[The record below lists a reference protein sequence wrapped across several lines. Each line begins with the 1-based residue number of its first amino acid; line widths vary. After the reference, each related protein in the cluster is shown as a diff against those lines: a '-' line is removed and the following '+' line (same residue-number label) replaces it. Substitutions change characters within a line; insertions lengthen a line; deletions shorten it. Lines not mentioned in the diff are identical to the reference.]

1 MFDLKPSKIS
11 GCFEIQP
18 RVIEDSRGRFVKIF
32 HSPEFAARGLETA
45 FVEEFFSVSHKNVIR
60 GLHFQLPPMSHVKMV
75 YCQQGEALDV
85 VVDLRVGSP
94 TYGQFEL
101 FDLSASKANGIYIPA
116 GLAHGFCAVSE
127 SAVMVYKVSSVYS
140 PEHDAGV
147 RWDSLDI
154 PWPIAEAVL
163 SDRDKN
169 LPDFCDFV
177 SPFRYEANSED

>member
-1 MFDLKPSKIS
+1 MFNLKPSKIN

-32 HSPEFAARGLETA
+32 HSQEFAARGLETK
-45 FVEEFFSVSHKNVIR
+45 FVEEYFSVSRKNVIR
-60 GLHFQLPPMSHVKMV
+60 GLHFQLPPMSHVKLV

-94 TYGQFEL
+94 TYGQLEL

-127 SAVMVYKVSSVYS
+127 STVMVYKVSSVYS
-140 PEHDAGV
+140 PKFDTGV
-147 RWDSLDI
+147 RWDSMNI
-154 PWPIAEAVL
+154 PWPTTEAVL

-169 LPDFCDFV
+169 FPKFCDFV
-177 SPFRYEANSED
+177 STLL